1 MPTPDFYEQRAVGF
15 KQQRDQVESGIKQ
28 YAWSRV
34 VLVIFMG
41 LFGYAGFSNPLLFW
55 PLPVILVVF
64 VFLIKKQT
72 ILEEKKKL
80 LFFFEKLN
88 RDEAN
93 GLSFKST
100 EFSEGNS
107 FLDLHHAYAHD
118 LDLFGK
124 DSLFQY
130 LNRCGTE
137 LGEARLARDLKSLNY
152 SREELKERQIA
163 VHELGTQLEFRQ
175 HIWAL
180 GKRLREIKFDQT
192 QLLNWLLEKPFI
204 LGKSVFSILRWGLP
218 TLTLSVLALV
228 VYDFSYFPAL
238 ILMMTVQI
246 AIAGMQAKQIGD
258 LQRKLSMSKDALS
271 SYSLIFQQLSRQK
284 FESDLM
290 KHHHQVA
297 VQAYEKVG
305 ELSKLVNALESR
317 MNPIAMMFGNGFFL
331 YDFHAVSR
339 VEKWREQHGVELPLW
354 LESLAAW
361 DALLSPATLH
371 YNYSNYAFAEFNN
384 ANNISGKNV
393 GHPLIS
399 NKARIANDV
408 ELGNPATVMLI
419 TGANMAGKS
428 TFLRTL
434 GVNYVLGG
442 LGAPVCATEW
452 SMPLIELRSGM
463 RTADSLQDHQ
473 SYFYAELYRL
483 QSIMQDLRMDKP
495 MFILLDEILKGT
507 NSTDK
512 QAGSREL
519 IKQLKDLNALVVL
532 ATHDIALGDLESY
545 YPNQITNVCFEGNIE
560 NDQLTFDY
568 TLHKG
573 VAQKANATFLMQKMG
588 IIPKLD

>member
-1 MPTPDFYEQRAVGF
+1 MPTPDFYQQRAAGF
-15 KQQRDQVESGIKQ
+15 KQQHDQVESTIKQ
-28 YAWSRV
+28 HAWSRV
-34 VLVIFMG
+34 VLVVLIG
-41 LFGYAGFSNPLLFW
+41 LLGYVGFSNSLFFW
-55 PLPVILVVF
+55 PLPLILAAF
-64 VFLIKKQT
+64 IFLIKRQT
-72 ILEEKKKL
+72 VLEEKKKL
-80 LFFFEKLN
+80 LFFYEKLN
-88 RDEAN
+88 REEAK
-93 GLSFKST
+93 GLLFKST
-100 EFSEGNS
+100 KFSEGSS
-107 FLDLHHAYAHD
+107 FLDPHHTYAHD

-130 LNRCGTE
+130 LDRCGTE

-152 SREELKERQIA
+152 SIEELKERQIA
-163 VHELGTQLEFRQ
+163 VQELSTQLEFRQ
-175 HIWAL
+175 HVWSL
-180 GKRLREIKFDQT
+180 GKQIRESTFDQT
-192 QLLNWLLEKPFI
+192 QLLDWLTEKPFI
-204 LGKSVFSILRWGLP
+204 LGTPVFTILRWGLP
-218 TLTLSVLALV
+218 ALTLSVLALV
-228 VYDFSYFPAL
+228 VYDFSYYPAF
-238 ILMMTVQI
+238 ILMMIVQI
-246 AIAGMQAKQIGD
+246 AIAGIQAKQIGD
-258 LQRKLSMSKDALS
+258 LQRKLSKGKDALTN
-271 SYSLIFQQLSRQK
+271 YSLIFEQLAKQK
-284 FESDLM
+284 FEFDLM

-297 VQAYEKVG
+297 VHAYEKVD
-305 ELSKLVNALESR
+305 EFSKLVNALESR
-317 MNPIAMMFGNGFFL
+317 MNPIAMMFGNGLFL

-339 VEKWREQHGVELPLW
+339 VEKWRERYGVELPQW

-371 YNYSNYAFAEFNN
+371 YNYPNYAFASFTN
-384 ANNISGKNV
+384 ANSITGKNV

-399 NKARIANDV
+399 DKERVANDV

-442 LGAPVCATEW
+442 LGAPVCATKW

-483 QSIMQDLRMDKP
+483 QSIMHDLRMDKP

-519 IKQLKDLNALVVL
+519 IKQLKDLKALVVL
-532 ATHDIALGDLESY
+532 ATHDIALGDLESHY
-545 YPNQITNVCFEGNIE
+545 KNQITNACFEGNIE

-588 IIPKLD
+588 IIPTRD

>member
-1 MPTPDFYEQRAVGF
+1 MPTPDFYQQRAARF
-15 KQQRDQVESGIKQ
+15 KQQHDQVESTIKQ

-34 VLVIFMG
+34 VLVILIG
-41 LFGYAGFSNPLLFW
+41 LLGYVGFSNPLFFW
-55 PLPVILVVF
+55 PLPLILVVF
-64 VFLIKKQT
+64 IFLIKRQT
-72 ILEEKKKL
+72 VLEEKKKL
-80 LFFFEKLN
+80 LFFYEKLN
-88 RDEAN
+88 REEAE
-93 GLSFKST
+93 GLLFKST
-100 EFSEGNS
+100 GFSEGSS
-107 FLDLHHAYAHD
+107 FLDPHHAYAHD
-118 LDLFGK
+118 LDLFGM

-137 LGEARLARDLKSLNY
+137 LGEARLARDLKKLNY
-152 SREELKERQIA
+152 SVEELKGRQEAIR
-163 VHELGTQLEFRQ
+163 ELGTHLEFRQ
-175 HIWAL
+175 HIWTL
-180 GKRLREIKFDQT
+180 GKQIREYTFDQT
-192 QLLNWLLEKPFI
+192 QLLNWLSEKPFI
-204 LGKSVFSILRWGLP
+204 LGKSVFTILRWGLP
-218 TLTLSVLALV
+218 VVTLSMLAWV
-228 VYDFSYFPAL
+228 VYDISRFPAL
-238 ILMMTVQI
+238 IVMMMMQI

-258 LQRKLSMSKDALS
+258 LQRKLSKGKEALS
-271 SYSLIFQQLSRQK
+271 NYSLIFEQLAKQK
-284 FESDLM
+284 FESNLM
-290 KHHHQVA
+290 KRHHQMA
-297 VQAYEKVG
+297 VHAYEKVD
-305 ELSKLVNALESR
+305 EFSKLVNALESR
-317 MNPIAMMFGNGFFL
+317 MNPIAMMFGNGLFL

-339 VEKWREQHGVELPLW
+339 VEKWREQYGAELPLW
-354 LESLAAW
+354 LESLAEW

-371 YNYSNYAFAEFNN
+371 YNYPNYAFAEFNSV
-384 ANNISGKNV
+384 NNISGKSV

-399 NKARIANDV
+399 NKERVANDFN
-408 ELGNPATVMLI
+408 LGNPATVMLI

-442 LGAPVCATEW
+442 LGSPVCATEW

-495 MFILLDEILKGT
+495 TFILLDEILKGT

-519 IKQLKDLNALVVL
+519 IKQLKDLKALVVL
-532 ATHDIALGDLESY
+532 ATHDIALGDLESQ
-545 YPNQITNVCFEGNIE
+545 YPNQVINACFEGNIE

-588 IIPKLD
+588 IIPGKG